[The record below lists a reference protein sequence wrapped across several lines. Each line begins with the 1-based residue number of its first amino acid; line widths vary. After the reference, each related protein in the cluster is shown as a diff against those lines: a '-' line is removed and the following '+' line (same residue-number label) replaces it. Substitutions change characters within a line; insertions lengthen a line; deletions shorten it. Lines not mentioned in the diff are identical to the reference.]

1 MAMAAD
7 FNPNGLLMEPET
19 KKETWRD
26 RPRIDAPLVP
36 STPQIGGITRKHS
49 NTMLIKP
56 ELGKVKQ
63 TTYKLPGAHHT
74 YGKALYREDEGTGEM
89 IMSWMEHEPNPHA
102 KPGRDFKA
110 LNKGAVVAGA
120 TTAKQQLEFRKSHD
134 ARLKLGTH
142 EERKFTL
149 ADGFVHGKATRCAP
163 RVPKS
168 ALLTAALAPPARR
181 ARASR
186 RLPRAAA
193 RGRLASPRRPSTPM
207 NDLISSAYRWS
218 WVAEHLEAERS
229 MTAPTRKSI
238 NPAATKASR
247 GHASTARLHG
257 ATAAAAQ
264 ASPKVVRALSIA
276 PRRARRQHSPTFGS
290 RALHRAVTA
299 PHPCAP
305 APLAA
310 AQPFVMRR
318 FKNVPAKVTSYMPPK
333 ASPIKPAADGLKERS
348 AAAATSEVPSP
359 PEADRQAP
367 DPTE

>member
-149 ADGFVHGKATRCAP
+149 ADGFVHGKATR
-163 RVPKS
+163 
-168 ALLTAALAPPARR
+168 
-181 ARASR
+181 
-186 RLPRAAA
+186 
-193 RGRLASPRRPSTPM
+193 PSTPM

-264 ASPKVVRALSIA
+264 ASPKV
-276 PRRARRQHSPTFGS
+276 
-290 RALHRAVTA
+290 
-299 PHPCAP
+299 
-305 APLAA
+305 
-310 AQPFVMRR
+310 PFVMRR